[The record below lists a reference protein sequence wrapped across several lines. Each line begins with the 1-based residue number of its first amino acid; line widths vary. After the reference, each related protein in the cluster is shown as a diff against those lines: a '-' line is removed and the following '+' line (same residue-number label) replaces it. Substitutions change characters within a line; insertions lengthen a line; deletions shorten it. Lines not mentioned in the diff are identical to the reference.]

1 MARGT
6 RGGSKPRRTL
16 RRRAEEGEER
26 LRAVLT
32 AAGAGFWERD
42 LRTNANIWSDGL
54 WDLYGLKRGEVTPSY
69 EAWLGAVHPEDRAR
83 ADQASRGAAERGAD
97 LSHDYRV
104 LGPDGAVRWLSSRGH
119 PVRNR
124 AGELVRYRGIVFDVT
139 ELKRAAEL
147 AREKDANDALRQA
160 VEQLPIGVLVVEEGR
175 GATLRVVT
183 FNSAYQRIV
192 GAPVERQSDMERL
205 PYQVY
210 LADRQTLVSAGD
222 LPGPR
227 ALRDGD
233 VVRDVRLHV
242 HRSDGTWRAISAS
255 AAPTGQGAPGAPRR
269 AVVVM
274 LDVTEREEAEEALR
288 ASEARF
294 RDVVASAGEYVFEI
308 DASGNLTYISDAVTS
323 ILGHRPEEL
332 VGRGAFAMAEMEQL
346 GQGGA
351 VLADALATGV
361 PFSHF
366 QHIARHSS
374 GRPVWL
380 DVSAV
385 PIPGRDGAVRG
396 YRGTAMDV
404 TYRHQAEVEQARLQ
418 AQLAQAQKMEVVGR
432 LAGGVAHDFNNL
444 LTVILSCGLELR
456 DTLRQGVPADPE
468 LASDV
473 LSAAQRAA
481 DLTGQLLAFAR
492 KQVVSP
498 EVVDLNDV
506 LRQARKLLG
515 RVIGEDVH
523 VSQQL
528 AEGLWPVLCDRG
540 LVSQVIMNLAV
551 NARDAMPTGGTLTFS
566 TENLTFGPG
575 DPLPDPE
582 AAPGRYVA
590 LVVRDTGAGMVPEV
604 LEHVFEPFFTTKEA
618 GVGTGLGLATVYG
631 IVKQSGG
638 FVSVRS
644 APGDGTLFQVL
655 LPATTPAPAAPARE
669 PSPARGGTET
679 ILVVEDE
686 PKVREIIV
694 RVLRSAGYQVLEA
707 ASGAEAVDRERLTP
721 GPIHLLLTDVVMPG
735 LGGREAAERILAG
748 RPRTRVLYVSGYT
761 RDAISRRGV
770 LDEGVSF
777 LAKPF
782 KPDDLLQRVRT
793 VLDAG

>member
-16 RRRAEEGEER
+16 RRRAEVGEER
-26 LRAVLT
+26 LQAVLT

-42 LRTNANIWSDGL
+42 LRTNANTWSDGL
-54 WDLYGLKRGEVTPSY
+54 WDLYGLPRGGVTPTY

-83 ADQASRGAAERGAD
+83 ADQASREAAERGAE

-104 LGPDGAVRWLSSRGH
+104 LGQDGAVRWLSSRGQ
-119 PVRNR
+119 PVRNGD
-124 AGELVRYRGIVFDVT
+124 GELVGYRGIVFDVT
-139 ELKRAAEL
+139 EVKRASEL
-147 AREKDANDALRQA
+147 AREKDSSDALRQA
-160 VEQLPIGVLVVEEGR
+160 VEQLPIGVVVLEEG
-175 GATLRVVT
+175 ADASLRIVT
-183 FNSAYQRIV
+183 FNPAYQRIV
-192 GAPVERQSDMERL
+192 GAPVRRTDLEQLSF
-205 PYQVY
+205 QVFR
-210 LADRQTLVSAGD
+210 ADRQTLVPARE
-222 LPGPR
+222 LPGRR
-227 ALRDGD
+227 ALRDGE

-242 HRSDGTWRAISAS
+242 RREDGSWRVVSAS
-255 AAPTGQGAPGAPRR
+255 AAPTGRSDPAAPRR

-274 LDVTEREEAEEALR
+274 LDVTEHDEAEDALR

-294 RDVVASAGEYVFEI
+294 RDVVASTGEYVFEVDQGGVI
-308 DASGNLTYISDAVTS
+308 TFISEAVTAILGLHPGELTGTSVLALMAEGDLDQGSAFFAGALASG
-323 ILGHRPEEL
+323 
-332 VGRGAFAMAEMEQL
+332 
-346 GQGGA
+346 
-351 VLADALATGV
+351 V
-361 PFSHF
+361 PITHH
-366 QHIARHSS
+366 QHVARHRS
-374 GRPVWL
+374 GKPVWL
-380 DVSAV
+380 EVSAV
-385 PIPGRDGAVRG
+385 PVLGRDGTVAG

-404 TYRHQAEVEQARLQ
+404 TYRHQAELEQARLQ

-456 DTLRQGVPADPE
+456 DHLREGTPADPE

-473 LSAAQRAA
+473 LTAAQRAA
-481 DLTGQLLAFAR
+481 ELTGQLLAFAR

-551 NARDAMPTGGTLTFS
+551 NARDAMPTGGTLSFS
-566 TENLTFGPG
+566 TGNLTLSPG

-582 AAPGRYVA
+582 AAPGRFVA
-590 LVVRDTGAGMVPEV
+590 LVVRDSGAGMAPEV
-604 LEHVFEPFFTTKEA
+604 LEHVFEPFFTTKDP
-618 GVGTGLGLATVYG
+618 GVGTGLGLATVFG

-638 FVSVRS
+638 FVTVRS
-644 APGDGTLFQVL
+644 APGEGTTFQVL
-655 LPATTPAPAAPARE
+655 LPATTPVEAAPPRE

-679 ILVVEDE
+679 VLVVEDE

-694 RVLRSAGYQVLEA
+694 RVLRSAGYRILEA
-707 ASGAEAVDRERLTP
+707 ASGAEAVDRERLEP
-721 GPIHLLLTDVVMPG
+721 APIHLLLTDVVMPG
-735 LGGREAAERILAG
+735 LGGREAAERILAN

-761 RDAISRRGV
+761 RDAINRRGV
-770 LDEGVSF
+770 LDAGVSF

-782 KPDDLLQRVRT
+782 KPDELLQRVRA
-793 VLDAG
+793 VLDAR

>member
-32 AAGAGFWERD
+32 AAGAGYWERD

-54 WDLYGLKRGEVTPSY
+54 WALYGLPKGAVTPSY
-69 EAWLGAVHPEDRAR
+69 EAWLDAVHPEDRAR
-83 ADQASRGAAERGAD
+83 ANRASLEASARGVE

-104 LGPDGAVRWLSSRGH
+104 LRADGTVRWLSSRGQ

-147 AREKDANDALRQA
+147 AREKDASDALHQA
-160 VEQLPIGVLVVEEGR
+160 VEQLPIGVLVVEEGPG
-175 GATLRVVT
+175 GAPRLVT
-183 FNSAYQRIV
+183 SNAAYQRIV
-192 GAPVERQSDMERL
+192 GAPVELQAELVL
-205 PYQVY
+205 PPFQVF
-210 LADRQTLVSAGD
+210 LADRQTQVPTGE

-227 ALRDGD
+227 ALRDGE

-242 HRSDGTWRAISAS
+242 RRADGSWRVISAS
-255 AAPTGQGAPGAPRR
+255 AAPAGRSAPGAPRR

-274 LDVTEREEAEEALR
+274 LDVTEREEVEEALR
-288 ASEARF
+288 VSEARF
-294 RDVVASAGEYVFEI
+294 RDVVASAGEYVFEV
-308 DASGNLTYISDAVTS
+308 DRSGVVTYVSEAVKTV
-323 ILGHRPEEL
+323 LGHSPEEL
-332 VGRGAFAMAEMEQL
+332 IGTDSFLLVGEEQ
-346 GQGGA
+346 QGEAARRFERSMKDA
-351 VLADALATGV
+351 VPV
-361 PFSHF
+361 SHL
-366 QHIARHSS
+366 QLVVRHRS
-374 GRPVWL
+374 GRPVWI
-380 DVSAV
+380 DVSVV
-385 PIPGRDGAVRG
+385 PILGREGSVTG
-396 YRGTAMDV
+396 HRGTAMDV
-404 TYRHQAEVEQARLQ
+404 TYRHTAELEQARLQ

-456 DTLRQGVPADPE
+456 DHLLDGAPTDPE

-498 EVVDLNDV
+498 EVLDLNDV

-523 VSQQL
+523 VGQQL

-551 NARDAMPTGGTLTFS
+551 NARDAMPTGGTLTFTTS
-566 TENLTFGPG
+566 NLALSPG
-575 DPLPDPE
+575 DPLLDPE
-582 AAPGRYVA
+582 AVPGRYVA
-590 LVVRDTGAGMVPEV
+590 LEVRDTGAGMAPEV
-604 LEHVFEPFFTTKEA
+604 QEHVFEPFFTTKEA

-631 IVKQSGG
+631 IVRQSGG
-638 FVSVRS
+638 FVAVRS
-644 APGDGTLFQVL
+644 APGEGTAFQVL
-655 LPATTPAPAAPARE
+655 LPATTPAPAAPVRE
-669 PSPARGGTET
+669 PSRARGGSET

-694 RVLRSAGYQVLEA
+694 RTLRSAGYRVLEA
-707 ASGAEAVDRERLTP
+707 ASGAEAVDRERLEP
-721 GPIHLLLTDVVMPG
+721 APIHLLLTDVVMPG
-735 LGGREAAERILAG
+735 LDGREAAERILAS

-782 KPDDLLQRVRT
+782 KPDQLLQRVRA
-793 VLDAG
+793 VLDAR